1 MRIFRC
7 LLILFLLSI
16 CALAQTRATSALIG
30 HVEDP
35 THAGVAGAE
44 VTLKNADTGFAKKTL
59 TDSSGSYSFGN
70 LPLTGLYSAEA
81 VRNGFA
87 GTKQEGIQLRAGET
101 TILNFSLNVAGDK
114 STVTVSGASDSVDT
128 ENTQLDNRFDLAKIN
143 NTPIFG
149 RKLSTIPLLDSAV
162 RGARG
167 TGDLFLSN
175 TLFVINGGGRRQVTY
190 AVDNATGDD
199 SWGRQAL
206 FTSVPFSAVQEV
218 SVLTNASSAEYGR
231 TTGGAV
237 NIVTKS
243 GTNDFHGDAL
253 VLWRPGSIQARAP
266 LAVVRTDDKLAQGS
280 ATVSGPIIR
289 DKTHFLLSYEHSNQL
304 RDSVIT
310 SAFAP
315 GVFTGEFNQDLFLA
329 RLDHQ
334 INASH
339 ALSLRSNFDRFDDT
353 NPNDGVGGNNLP
365 STARIFARRTY
376 STQLSETW
384 TINNNTIN
392 EARFQFQLAS
402 PITQFTA
409 VSPSIQFVRTGL
421 ATEGESRFG
430 SLINHQYQFADTVSL
445 NHGRHAL
452 RMGVDLLNSSSG
464 GTGQEFGGGFALGQF
479 TVPGVGASAVTKPI
493 SQLTIADVSCAV
505 GCRFTQSFG
514 NQNYNVGEWLTG
526 VFVQDN
532 WTVNPRLVL
541 NLGLRYDNQTFTDDR
556 NNFQPRVGFAFRPFA
571 DSNSTVVRGSYGIFV
586 SEIRTNLAAGY
597 AIGGPQGIFTFSAAP
612 GQLGFPTAIA
622 TLPAF
627 PAGASLPARDITVRV
642 GQRDFLS
649 QFFNVSALRFYPDA
663 LVNPYTHQW
672 TMGIEHEFSP
682 SIILSVD
689 YVGQHSLKLERP
701 VDLNTPAPFV
711 RTAPGQTRTAA
722 AADAAR
728 PIVPVANGYKRILA
742 TVNAGSSYYDGL
754 TTNLKTKFGR
764 RFSALTSYTW
774 SHAINTVEPDV
785 PQQDPNDSNFIGFQE
800 KATSILDQRHRISI
814 SGSYELPWRFTLG
827 SWIQAA
833 SGRPYN
839 ITTGVDNNG
848 DGSNSDRPV
857 INGVVIPRN
866 SGRGSSTYDIS
877 AFAEKA
883 IQIRERMAV
892 SLRAEAFNLTNHNN
906 IYGRNGVFGN
916 TATPSASLG
925 AALGGIS
932 NVDPG
937 RELQFQLRFSF

>member
-1 MRIFRC
+1 MRIPRS
-7 LLILFLLSI
+7 LPILFLLSI
-16 CALAQTRATSALIG
+16 CAMAQTRSTSALIG

-35 THAGVAGAE
+35 AHARVAGAE
-44 VTLKNADTGFAKKTL
+44 VVLQNSETGLTKKAT
-59 TDSSGSYSFGN
+59 TDSSGNYSFGN
-70 LPLTGLYSAEA
+70 LPLTGLYSVEA
-81 VRNGFA
+81 TKTGFA
-87 GTKQEGIQLRAGET
+87 KAKKQGIQLQAGDT
-101 TILNFSLNVAGDK
+101 TVLNFSLNVAQDR
-114 STVTVSGASDSVDT
+114 SLVTVSGTPDSVNT
-128 ENTQLDNRFDLAKIN
+128 ENTQLENRFDLAKIN

-149 RKLSTIPLLDSAV
+149 RKLSTLPLLDSAV

-190 AVDNATGDD
+190 SVDNATGDD

-206 FTSVPFSAVQEV
+206 FTNVPFSAVQEV

-310 SAFAP
+310 STFAP
-315 GVFTGEFNQDLFLA
+315 GVFTGEFHQDLFLA

-353 NPNDGVGGNNLP
+353 NPNDGVGGNSLP

-384 TINNNTIN
+384 TVNSNTIN

-409 VSPSIQFVRTGL
+409 VSPSIQIVRTGL
-421 ATEGESRFG
+421 ATEGESRYG

-445 NHGRHAL
+445 NHGHHAL

-464 GTGQEFGGGFALGQF
+464 GTGQEFGGGFVLGQF
-479 TVPGVGASAVTKPI
+479 TVPGVGANAVTKPI
-493 SQLTIADVSCAV
+493 SQLTIADVSCAI

-514 NQNYNVGEWLTG
+514 NQNYNIGEWLTG

-532 WTVNPRLVL
+532 WTVNQRLVL
-541 NLGLRYDNQTFTDDR
+541 NLGLRYDNQSFTDDR
-556 NNFQPRVGFAFRPFA
+556 NNFQPRVGFAYRPFA

-612 GQLGFPTAIA
+612 GQLGFPTSIA

-627 PAGASLPARDITVRV
+627 PAGASLPPRDITVRV
-642 GQRDFLS
+642 GQRDYLN

-682 SIILSVD
+682 TVILSID
-689 YVGQHSLKLERP
+689 YAGQHSLKLERP
-701 VDLNTPAPFV
+701 VDLNAPAPLV
-711 RTAPGQTRTAA
+711 RTAPGQLRTAA
-722 AADAAR
+722 AADATR
-728 PIVPVANGYKRILA
+728 PIVPVANGYRRILA

-754 TTNLKTKFGR
+754 TANLKTKFGR

-814 SGSYELPWRFTLG
+814 SGSYELPWRFTVG

-866 SGRGSSTYDIS
+866 SGIGSSTYDIS

-916 TATPSASLG
+916 TASPSASLG
-925 AALGGIS
+925 APLGGIS